1 MFNIAHLVIFYGI
14 GFLILALFVRVILSW
29 FGINERFSII
39 RFLARISDPFLEPP
53 RRIIRPVG
61 VFDMSFLIVT
71 FFLLTVQRLLLQALP
86 PGW

>member
-29 FGINERFSII
+29 FGIDERFAII
-39 RFLARISDPFLEPP
+39 RFLARISDPFLEPA

-61 VFDMSFLIVT
+61 VFDMSFLIAT
-71 FFLLTVQRLLLQALP
+71 FFLITVQRLLLQALP